1 MNCMHLSFTLIRQSW
16 KSVHFYFVR
25 RICSSSFQF
34 LFHRIRN
41 EVRRKGRFQVLAH
54 YLLLGFSISL
64 SKSLRQNTESV
75 KHGRI
80 FKSASRFSLTN
91 PPKVSPSNKK
101 PIVFGASQIFY
112 HFKKKLVLLFLH
124 IAVCAPWFFLRCYR
138 VFFPD
143 SLESALGHSPIIIF
157 NDDCFVSVCHF
168 FLWLCFVCFAFA

>member
-1 MNCMHLSFTLIRQSW
+1 MNCMHLSFTLNRQSW
-16 KSVHFYFVR
+16 KFAHFYFVR

-34 LFHRIRN
+34 LFHRIQN

-80 FKSASRFSLTN
+80 FKFASLTN

-112 HFKKKLVLLFLH
+112 HFKKKLVLPFLPFILLCVRH
-124 IAVCAPWFFLRCYR
+124 GFFFDVTEYFSRIAWSLR
-138 VFFPD
+138 
-143 SLESALGHSPIIIF
+143 
-157 NDDCFVSVCHF
+157 
-168 FLWLCFVCFAFA
+168 